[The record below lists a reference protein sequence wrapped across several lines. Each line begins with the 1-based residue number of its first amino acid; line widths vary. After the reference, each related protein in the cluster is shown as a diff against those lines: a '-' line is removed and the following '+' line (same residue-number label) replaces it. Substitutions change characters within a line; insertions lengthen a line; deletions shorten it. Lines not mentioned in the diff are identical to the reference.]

1 MPEASL
7 VVPVH
12 NEAGLLRVNASVL
25 SEFLA
30 RHFSKFEII
39 LVENG
44 SVDDTGDVARELRE
58 TVDGVRVLE
67 LQETCLGEALKAG
80 VRSAAH
86 DKVVYFPI
94 DLSVDL
100 GFIPESVELLDDY
113 SLVVGSKRL
122 NGDLDHRPALRKILS
137 RGYHWLVRKL
147 LCTSLTDTTCVKAYR
162 RSCFLDLAALV
173 PSRSQVFETELL
185 VEARRRG
192 YAVKE
197 VPVAVDDR
205 RPSRQPLSVK
215 VSLKLRDLLSARLDV
230 VALVL
235 GCAAFL
241 AGLISLAWLSLSK
254 MLSGSPGFVNPY
266 SYLIY
271 TLLVTS
277 GFQIALFG
285 LLANLILQIRRSV
298 EPRETSGVEEKK
310 DQDN

>member
-1 MPEASL
+1 MPGASL

-12 NEAGLLRVNASVL
+12 NEAGLLRVNAHVL
-25 SEFLA
+25 SEYLA
-30 RHFSKFEII
+30 RHFSSYEII

-44 SVDDTGDVARELRE
+44 SVDDTGTVAHELKGSLS
-58 TVDGVRVLE
+58 GVRVVELE
-67 LQETCLGEALKAG
+67 EACLGEALKAG

-86 DKVVYFPI
+86 DRVVYFPI
-94 DLSVDL
+94 DLSVDMA
-100 GFIPESVELLDDY
+100 FIPESVRLLGEY

-122 NGDLDHRPALRKILS
+122 NGNLDHRPMHRRTLS

-147 LCTSLTDTTCVKAYR
+147 LRTSLTDTTCVKAYR
-162 RSCFLDLAALV
+162 RSSFLELAALV
-173 PSRSQVFETELL
+173 PTRSQVFETELL

-205 RPSRQPLSVK
+205 RPSRQPLGVK

-230 VALVL
+230 VALAL
-235 GCAAFL
+235 GCAAL
-241 AGLISLAWLSLSK
+241 VAGLASLAWLSLSK
-254 MLSGSPGFVNPY
+254 VFSGSPGFVNPY
-266 SYLIY
+266 SYLIS

-277 GFQIALFG
+277 GFQMALFG
-285 LLANLILQIRRSV
+285 LLANLILQMRGSV
-298 EPRETSGVEEKK
+298 EPREPGGVEEKE